1 MSRQALVDRS
11 PGVYYFW
18 FQFFAHE
25 VHFSKDLYNIKNPA
39 VAIRFLDFP
48 TLLIRATLS
57 PNGTIVLGSGKKT
70 SFSMHSED
78 LYAWLDS
85 KPAFV
90 MFVDADPVNTSI
102 KGKLSLSIIYSIHHH
117 QFEYICTE

>member
-1 MSRQALVDRS
+1 MSRQIPIDRS
-11 PGVYYFW
+11 PGVYYFC
-18 FQFFAHE
+18 FQFYAHDI
-25 VHFSKDLYNIKNPA
+25 HFSKDLFNIKNPA
-39 VAIRFLDFP
+39 IAIRFLDFP
-48 TLLIRATLS
+48 TLLIKATIS
-57 PNGTIVLGSGKKT
+57 SNGTIILGSGKKT

-102 KGKLSLSIIYSIHHH
+102 KGKIVS
-117 QFEYICTE
+117 Q